1 MKTKIKNNE
10 KIKVLDVKNFKLS
23 KFKSSERLH
32 FKDENT
38 LKGELSLYK
47 EKIASLQEKLFANDK
62 HSVLIVLQA
71 IDAAGKD
78 SCIKHV
84 LSGVNPQ
91 GCHVISFKQPSKE
104 ELDHDFI
111 WRTYKQ
117 LPERGKIGVFNRSYY
132 EEVLVCKVH
141 PEYVIGQNI
150 PGIETIKQLD
160 NKFWENRYRAINEME
175 RHLVKN
181 GTVIIKIF
189 LNLGKNEQKN
199 RFLDR
204 INDPKK
210 RWKFSFTDL
219 KEREHWDLYQ
229 KAYNDMIQATSTK
242 HAPWYVVPADDQWVS
257 RAIVGQ
263 LLLEH
268 LEEFNL
274 QYPAVN
280 DDILKAMEEART
292 ILMNETK

>member
-1 MKTKIKNNE
+1 MKQSIKKNSKIRVTDGKDFRLNKIKTN
-10 KIKVLDVKNFKLS
+10 
-23 KFKSSERLH
+23 ERLY
-32 FKDENT
+32 FKDEAS
-38 LKGELSLYK
+38 LKKELDQHK
-47 EKIASLQEKLFANDK
+47 EKISSLQERLYANDS

-91 GCHVISFKQPSKE
+91 GCQVVSFKQPSKE

-141 PEYVIGQNI
+141 PEYILGQNI
-150 PGIETIKQLD
+150 PGIESKEDIDK
-160 NKFWENRYRAINEME
+160 KFWENRYRAINEME

-181 GTVIIKIF
+181 GTVIIKVF
-189 LNLGKNEQKN
+189 LHLGKDEQKK
-199 RFLDR
+199 RFLER
-204 INDPKK
+204 IDNPKK
-210 RWKFSFTDL
+210 QWKFSFADL
-219 KEREHWDLYQ
+219 KERALWDHYQ
-229 KAYNDMIQATSTK
+229 EAYTDMIKATSTK

-257 RAIVGQ
+257 RAIVGR

-268 LEEFNL
+268 LEEL
-274 QYPAVN
+274 DLSYPEIN
-280 DDILKAMEEART
+280 DEAKTSLLEARK
-292 ILMNETK
+292 LLLNEK

>member
-1 MKTKIKNNE
+1 MKKLIKNNP
-10 KIKVLDVKNFKLS
+10 KIQISDGQGFRLNKL
-23 KFKSSERLH
+23 KTNERLH
-32 FKDENT
+32 YKDEAS
-38 LKGELSLYK
+38 LKKELDLHK
-47 EKIASLQEKLFANDK
+47 EKISTLQEKLYANDS

-91 GCHVISFKQPSKE
+91 GCHVVNFKQPSKE

-150 PGIETIKQLD
+150 PGIEDIKQLD
-160 NKFWENRYRAINEME
+160 KKFWENRYRAINEME

-181 GTVIIKIF
+181 GTVIIKVF
-189 LNLGKNEQKN
+189 LHLSKDEQKN
-199 RFLDR
+199 RFLER
-204 INDPKK
+204 IDNPKK
-210 RWKFSFTDL
+210 QWKFSFADL
-219 KEREHWDLYQ
+219 KERALWDKYQ
-229 KAYNDMIQATSTK
+229 DAYTDMIRETSSK
-242 HAPWYVVPADDQWVS
+242 HAPWYIVPADDQWVS
-257 RAIVGQ
+257 RAIVGRI
-263 LLLEH
+263 LLEH
-268 LEEFNL
+268 LEDLNL
-274 QYPAVN
+274 SYPEISQ
-280 DDILKAMEEART
+280 DDRLSLAEARK
-292 ILMNETK
+292 LLLNEK

>member
-1 MKTKIKNNE
+1 MKE
-10 KIKVLDVKNFKLS
+10 KLKELNKLKVADGKGFKLS
-23 KFKSSERLH
+23 KYRCDERFH
-32 FKDENT
+32 YSDDRT
-38 LKGELSLYK
+38 LKRELESYT
-47 EKIASLQEKLFANDK
+47 EKISSLQERLFANDS

-91 GCHVISFKQPSKE
+91 GCQVVSFKQPSKE

-141 PEYVIGQNI
+141 PEYIISQNI
-150 PGIETIKQLD
+150 PGIEQARQIDK
-160 NKFWENRYRAINEME
+160 KFWQNRYRAINEME

-181 GTVIIKIF
+181 GTIIIKIF
-189 LNLGKNEQKN
+189 LHMSKDEQKN
-199 RFLDR
+199 RFIER
-204 INDPKK
+204 IDNPKK
-210 RWKFSFTDL
+210 RWKFSLADL
-219 KEREHWDLYQ
+219 NERALWDNYQ
-229 KAYNDMIQATSTK
+229 SAYNDMIRETSSK
-242 HAPWYVVPADDQWVS
+242 YAPWYVVPSDNQWVS

-268 LEEFNL
+268 LEELKL
-274 QYPAVN
+274 QYPEINALT
-280 DDILKAMEEART
+280 LKSMQEARKS
-292 ILMNETK
+292 LMNED